1 MDLEQNS
8 LGNQNLRC
16 IEKRQYVCDFCEK
29 KFNTETNLR
38 RHFYAIHNVSS
49 ISKSQQCNICTKAFN
64 TQQNL
69 TLHIHTV
76 HESHKDHKCESCSKS
91 FSQAGHL
98 KRHIQSIHDG
108 LKNYKCSFCGKF
120 LTLKNLD
127 EFHDHKKSIHN
138 WCKYCDEYFGDSVE
152 VNEHIRIIHGI
163 NTE

>member
-1 MDLEQNS
+1 MNPKDLNAIS
-8 LGNQNLRC
+8 V
-16 IEKRQYVCDFCEK
+16 KCDICDRAFTTLAK
-29 KFNTETNLR
+29 LN
-38 RHFYAIHNVSS
+38 RHANKVHKTKDCKTYGKLF
-49 ISKSQQCNICTKAFN
+49 SQAGHLKT
-64 TQQNL
+64 
-69 TLHIHTV
+69 HIKTV

-152 VNEHIRIIHGI
+152 VNDHIRIIHGI